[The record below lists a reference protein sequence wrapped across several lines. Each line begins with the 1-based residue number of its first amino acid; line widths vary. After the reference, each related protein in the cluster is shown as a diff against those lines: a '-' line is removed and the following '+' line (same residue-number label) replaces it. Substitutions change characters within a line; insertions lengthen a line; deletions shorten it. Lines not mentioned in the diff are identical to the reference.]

1 MECLS
6 PSDPCETVAVMKG
19 AQVACTEIALN
30 WMFYTIDYS
39 PAPMLYVQKTL
50 EAVAK
55 LNRQRFDKAI
65 ESMPII
71 QKKMRTGTG
80 NRGGNT
86 ARIKQFNGG
95 IILFGGANSAA
106 SLRSMPIERLIL
118 DEEDSY
124 DADIQEEGAPQD
136 LAIRR
141 TANFPRR
148 KIFRLSTPK
157 ISETSAIEPV
167 YEEGDQRLY
176 YVVCPFCKHKAPIRW
191 KDSDP
196 DRKDF
201 TITWEGETVKE
212 ATESV
217 GLACAN
223 CGEIIPER
231 YKPWMMAEENGA
243 CWVVQNPDGDYP
255 SFHISSLY
263 SPLGFF
269 SWQKAVK
276 MWLRATK
283 TYDRNKLKVF
293 INTVLGETWAETGK
307 QLNPSWVEER
317 KEDYGQWDL
326 PEEALIVVAGVDVQ
340 DNRIEI
346 EVVAFGKAEESWSVD
361 YVTIQGDTARDF
373 VWDQFDKWHQS
384 ARYSHPS
391 GAHLAIACT
400 GLDSGYRTEIVNKFC
415 KDREWRRIFPVKGN
429 DGWGRGYIERPK
441 RRNKY
446 GAWSFVAWVDELKS
460 KVYSYLQ
467 IEEPGAGYCHFP
479 KKRIYDAHY
488 FRMLTAETM
497 EVKLVGGQKRLKWT
511 LRKGRRNEALDC
523 RCYALTALAILGR
536 PVEQLLEQG
545 GAPVGGQSRQI
556 PARTRRNRRRVLSRG
571 IA

>member
-1 MECLS
+1 
-6 PSDPCETVAVMKG
+6 MKG
-19 AQVACTEIALN
+19 AQVACTEVALN
-30 WMFYTIDYS
+30 WMFYTIDYN

-50 EAVAK
+50 EAVEK
-55 LNRQRFDKAI
+55 VNRQRFDKAI
-65 ESMPII
+65 ESMPKI
-71 QKKMRTGTG
+71 QKKMKTGTG

-86 ARIKQFNGG
+86 KRIKMFNGG

-124 DADIQEEGAPQD
+124 ESDIQEEGSPQD

-148 KIFRLSTPK
+148 KIFRLSTPTIK
-157 ISETSAIEPV
+157 ETSAIEPA
-167 YEEGDQRLY
+167 YDEGDQRLY
-176 YVVCPFCKHKAPIRW
+176 YVVCPFCKHKAPIKW

-201 TITWEGETVKE
+201 TITWVGDTIRQAQ
-212 ATESV
+212 ATV
-217 GLACAN
+217 GLVCHE
-223 CGEIIPER
+223 CGVVIDEH
-231 YKPWMMAEENGA
+231 YKPWMMSEENGA
-243 CWVVQNPDGDYP
+243 GWVAQNPDGEYP

-269 SWQKAVK
+269 SWKKAVK
-276 MWLRATK
+276 MWLKATK
-283 TYDRNKLKVF
+283 TYDRTKLKVF
-293 INTVLGETWAETGK
+293 INTVLGETWSETGK

-317 KEDYGQWDL
+317 KEDYGGFDM
-326 PEEALIVVAGVDVQ
+326 PEGALVVVAGADVQ

-346 EVVAFGKAEESWSVD
+346 EVVAYGKGEESWAID
-361 YVTIQGDTARDF
+361 YVVIQGDTARDF
-373 VWDQFDKWHQS
+373 VWDQFDQWHEK

-391 GAHLAIACT
+391 GAHLRIACT
-400 GLDSGYRTEIVNKFC
+400 AVDSGYRTEIVNKFC
-415 KDREWRRIFPVKGN
+415 KAREWRRIFPVKGN

-467 IEEPGAGYCHFP
+467 IEEPGAGFCHFP
-479 KKRIYDAHY
+479 KKKCFDEQY

-497 EVKLVGGQKRLKWT
+497 EVKLVGGQKKLKWQ

-523 RCYALTALAILGR
+523 RCYAIAALTILGR

-545 GAPVGGQSRQI
+545 GLPIGGQSQPVQGRKK
-556 PARTRRNRRRVLSRG
+556 RRGRRVMSRG
-571 IA
+571 IS